1 MAKAHFL
8 FVTLMVL
15 NLAIIQIQCIPFNE
29 KDIESDENLWQ
40 LFEKWRRHHTVS
52 RDLTDKQKRFNVFK
66 ENVNYIHESNKK
78 DKPYKL
84 ALNKFADM
92 TREEF
97 RQTYAGSKI
106 HHHAMLRGAP
116 HGSEDFMYENVQSVP
131 ASIDWR
137 QKGAVTAVK
146 NQGQCGQKISLVI
159 INNNMKKYIYIY
171 ILSLAMLYITWVY
184 QHVKD
189 CQPIPRTT

>member
-171 ILSLAMLYITWVY
+171 LVWPCYISPGFTSM
-184 QHVKD
+184 
-189 CQPIPRTT
+189 